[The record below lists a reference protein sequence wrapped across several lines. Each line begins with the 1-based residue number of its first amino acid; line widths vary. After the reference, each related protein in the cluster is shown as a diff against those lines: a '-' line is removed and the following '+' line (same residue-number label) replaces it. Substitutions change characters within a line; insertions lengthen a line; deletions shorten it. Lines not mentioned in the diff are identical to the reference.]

1 MLMHSPYSTPDEVSL
16 QLDLINH
23 MWDKAPYLEFVSR
36 QSAAARQHLRHIC
49 DIRVGARAEER
60 VDVFPS
66 YKEKSPIVVFIHGGW
81 WRGGTRKDYSF
92 CANGFVSNG
101 YTAVISDYTLC
112 PSATVSDIT
121 QASRAAVIW
130 AYEHADDIN
139 GDRDRIFVVGH
150 SAGGQQA
157 AMISVTDWASQGVP
171 TDIVKGVI
179 PMSGVFDMQ
188 PFQSSWLQA
197 WLQMDGDEVAKESA
211 IHHITASTPPVMV
224 MLGGEESEEFH
235 RQSIMFVD
243 ALRQAGTTVD
253 YHDMID
259 EDHSSV
265 LFMLGN
271 PNSTALKI
279 MVSFFEKCSPQ
290 SSATL

>member
-1 MLMHSPYSTPDEVSL
+1 MLTHSPYSTPDEVSL

-23 MWDKAPYLEFVSR
+23 MWDKAPYLEFVGR
-36 QSAAARQHLRHIC
+36 QSAAARQHLAHIA
-49 DIRVGARAEER
+49 DIRVGARTEER
-60 VDVFPS
+60 IDVFLS
-66 YKEKSPIVVFIHGGW
+66 NREKSPIVVFIHGGW

-92 CANGFVSNG
+92 CANGFVSSG
-101 YTAVISDYTLC
+101 YTVVISDYTLC

-130 AYEHADDIN
+130 AYEHADEIN
-139 GDRDRIFVVGH
+139 GDKDRIFVVGH

-157 AMISVTDWASQGVP
+157 AMISVTDWASHGVP
-171 TDIVKGVI
+171 ADIVKAVV

-197 WLQMDGDEVAKESA
+197 WLQLDGDQVTRESA
-211 IHHITASTPPVMV
+211 IHHIKASTPPVMV

-235 RQSIMFVD
+235 RQSLMFVD
-243 ALRQAGTTVD
+243 ALGQAGTTVE
-253 YHDMID
+253 YHDMKD
-259 EDHSSV
+259 EDHSSL

-271 PNSTALKI
+271 PDSEASKV
-279 MVSFFEKCSPQ
+279 MMSFFDRCSLNT
-290 SSATL
+290 AVTR